1 MNLQTEMTQRLSTG
15 IARKINEL
23 IEEALCKRLNLDS
36 VNVLDYKDRMAK
48 TPWSGGH
55 IISLDAEPIL
65 YLELV
70 ANEQLTPNGPAQN
83 VQFGMTIKWRFF
95 EGSVK

>member
-1 MNLQTEMTQRLSTG
+1 MNLQTEMTLTLATG
-15 IARKINEL
+15 MAKKINEL

-55 IISLDAEPIL
+55 IVSLDAEPIL
-65 YLELV
+65 YIEL
-70 ANEQLTPNGPAQN
+70 AEGSPLLPTGPSQN
-83 VQFGMTIKWRFF
+83 MQFGLTIKWRFF
-95 EGSVK
+95 EVIGK